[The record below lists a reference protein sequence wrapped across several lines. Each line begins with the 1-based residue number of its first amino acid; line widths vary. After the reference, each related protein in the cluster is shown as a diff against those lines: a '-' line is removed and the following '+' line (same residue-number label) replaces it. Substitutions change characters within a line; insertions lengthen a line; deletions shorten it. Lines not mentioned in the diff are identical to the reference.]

1 MNAYEKAQ
9 QLGLTGTDD
18 EVFKQL
24 QVMGLSHHPINR
36 AELVHVL
43 NLLGMLRKRIS
54 NNADEKW
61 TGTVL
66 AMQDAIEAGGTD
78 EQKKGMAL
86 WLSHITNPT
95 NLLWDTTQK
104 EFAAGFWDMYQAFR
118 DKPGMPTTE
127 DFITIAALGGGWIAT
142 TLEDFT
148 AQREAAE
155 KQAADEAKAEAEA
168 AVRSSKQ
175 SALAEAN
182 DICIHLIDDIPSSTQ
197 AEVLAA
203 FTTRLSETWPA

>member
-9 QLGLTGTDD
+9 ELGLTGTDD

-24 QVMGLSHHPINR
+24 QPLGLSHRPINR

-43 NLLGMLRKRIS
+43 NLLGMLRKRIN

-66 AMQDAIEAGGTD
+66 AMQDAIEAVGTD

-95 NLLWDTTQK
+95 NLFWDTTQK
-104 EFAAGFWDMYQAFR
+104 EFAAGFWGMYQAFR
-118 DKPGMPTTE
+118 DKPGMPTTD
-127 DFITIAALGGGWIAT
+127 DFVTIAALGGGWIAT
-142 TLEDFT
+142 TVEDYT
-148 AQREAAE
+148 AQRVAAETQAAEEAKRAAEQARINDFKQRFDAALNTIGTSEAADG
-155 KQAADEAKAEAEA
+155 AA
-168 AVRSSKQ
+168 AV
-175 SALAEAN
+175 
-182 DICIHLIDDIPSSTQ
+182 Q
-197 AEVLAA
+197 AIGKEMEPV
-203 FTTRLSETWPA
+203 